1 MRRLVCVMLT
11 GFLLLIFSF
20 TPALAQ
26 AQKVPKNTPE
36 LVSQGKKLYDQNCA
50 TCHGP
55 KGDGKGPAGVL
66 LKPPPRDF
74 NMPLNQWTY
83 SKGDLKKVF
92 DVISKGV
99 PNTVM
104 VSWAHL
110 SEQDRWALV
119 YYVEGFATPAKAAPT
134 KKK

>member
-1 MRRLVCVMLT
+1 MGKILQVIIAGSLVL
-11 GFLLLIFSF
+11 FLFGTALGKD
-20 TPALAQ
+20 PAP
-26 AQKVPKNTPE
+26 PKKTPE
-36 LVSQGKKLYDQNCA
+36 LVSQGKKLYDQNCL

-55 KGDGKGPAGVL
+55 KGDGKGPTGVL

-74 NMPLNQWTY
+74 NMPLSQWTH

-99 PNTVM
+99 PNTGM

-119 YYVEGFATPAKAAPT
+119 YYLEGFATPAKAAPT

>member
-1 MRRLVCVMLT
+1 MRKILWLMFAVF
-11 GFLLLIFSF
+11 FLLSILGTADAKEPI
-20 TPALAQ
+20 P
-26 AQKVPKNTPE
+26 PKKTPE
-36 LVSQGKKLYDQNCA
+36 LLSQGKKLYEQNCL
-50 TCHGP
+50 TCHGQ

-66 LKPPPRDF
+66 LKPSPRDF
-74 NMPLNQWTY
+74 NMPLNQWTH

-99 PNTVM
+99 PNTAM

-134 KKK
+134 KRK